1 MAADSGKMIDSLRT
15 ALEAVDPVPGGVTAA
30 ALASLGHRRPEAR
43 LADLV
48 ADSAMSPLAVRG
60 GPYAPRLL
68 TFTTSGLVIE
78 VEVTAADTGRDLVG
92 HLAPSRAAD
101 VEIRWPAGTR
111 TAHADAAGHFT
122 ATHIPPGPIS
132 LLYHPPTSPP
142 IATTWTNI

>member
-1 MAADSGKMIDSLRT
+1 MIDGLRA
-15 ALEAVDPVPGGVTAA
+15 ALAAVDPVPGGVTAA
-30 ALASLGHRRPEAR
+30 ALASLGYRRPETR

-68 TFTTSGLVIE
+68 TFTTPGLVIG
-78 VEVTAADTGRDLVG
+78 VEVSSADTDRDLVG

-101 VEIRWPAGTR
+101 VEIRWPGGAL
-111 TAHADAAGHFT
+111 TAHADTAGHFT
-122 ATHIPPGPIS
+122 ATHIPAGPIS
-132 LLYHPPTSPP
+132 MICHPPASQP